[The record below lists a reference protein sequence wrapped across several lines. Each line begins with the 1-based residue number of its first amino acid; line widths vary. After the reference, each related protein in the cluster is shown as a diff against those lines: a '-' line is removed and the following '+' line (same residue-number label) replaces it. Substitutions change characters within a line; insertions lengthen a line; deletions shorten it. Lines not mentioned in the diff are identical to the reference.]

1 VAWRSRDPRARSY
14 RIVVVGSACDAAS
27 WTSRRG
33 TPASRAAVMNACR
46 NVCGVTRL
54 LIQQL
59 TQAGGSARRWD
70 RMRYEY
76 RTEGVYLEEKFLG
89 RTSAASDMSSIAA
102 QLNKAAAQGWEL
114 LQLAKVDVV
123 GKVFKSSERRD
134 VAVAV
139 YRRPVE

>member
-1 VAWRSRDPRARSY
+1 
-14 RIVVVGSACDAAS
+14 
-27 WTSRRG
+27 
-33 TPASRAAVMNACR
+33 
-46 NVCGVTRL
+46 
-54 LIQQL
+54 
-59 TQAGGSARRWD
+59 
-70 RMRYEY
+70 
-76 RTEGVYLEEKFLG
+76 
-89 RTSAASDMSSIAA
+89 MSSIAA